1 MIELLFLLS
10 FAVVLIFTGVSLVG
24 MAFAVL
30 AGFMVMALAGMV
42 GIMFKLLPWLILIA
56 VVVWLY
62 RGKKAGRHHHRDRY
76 HRR

>member
-30 AGFMVMALAGMV
+30 AGFVVMALAGMIGV
-42 GIMFKLLPWLILIA
+42 MFKLLPWLILIGVA
-56 VVVWLY
+56 VWLY
-62 RGKKAGRHHHRDRY
+62 RGKKAGCHHRDRY